1 MQPIASPSGLLPLT
15 SLPLADPARYRAGV
29 FCAPLPGAHGNS
41 LTGLGLDKGTSK
53 SARGKGKREP
63 CFNCT
68 PIAKLSYQNGKFP
81 ASVYELAH
89 PLTGER

>member
-41 LTGLGLDKGTSK
+41 LTGLGLGQGDEQERAREGEKGTLIQLHSNRQTVLSK
-53 SARGKGKREP
+53 WKVSCLG
-63 CFNCT
+63 
-68 PIAKLSYQNGKFP
+68 
-81 ASVYELAH
+81 V
-89 PLTGER
+89 